1 MSMSRK
7 LSEVEKERNKLMREE
22 RQTIEHSQADSQLD
36 DRCYE
41 ILQILRDVNEN
52 TEVKYNSKYFA
63 KHFKVSEPTIFRLI
77 EKLRGMDLIKD
88 KQVNGSYAINTD
100 FEEDFY
106 SDDIKK
112 NIALVASLRG
122 LLQQYKGTPLF
133 DSVTKLIYFLQ
144 PEVAKNDA
152 VLSSGRVIVP
162 PQMEFNIDV
171 RNWDRVYRA
180 LNENQKIRF
189 RYKKSY
195 TNQDKQRIVCPYQ
208 LILENGTVYVWGY
221 SEYAEV
227 ILMYDLNFMTDIVIL
242 NEKFKLPK
250 DFDINNYSGGGRLGA
265 FAGDVIE
272 KFKIRFTGYAKEWIK
287 NHKWADDQTMKEDDE
302 STIITFSSSQFEK
315 VYENVLSWGSQAQP
329 LSPAR
334 LVKRWKEEIKAMF
347 AMVDGGKK

>member
-1 MSMSRK
+1 MSRK

-22 RQTIEHSQADSQLD
+22 RQTIKHSKADSQLD

-52 TEVKYNSKYFA
+52 TQVKYNSKYFA
-63 KHFKVSEPTIFRLI
+63 KHFQVSEPTIFRLI
-77 EKLRGMDLIKD
+77 EKLRGMDLLKD

-100 FEEDFY
+100 YEDDFY
-106 SDDIKK
+106 SDDVKK

-122 LLQQYKGTPLF
+122 LLQQYKNTPLF

-144 PEVAKNDA
+144 PEVTKNDA

-180 LNENQKIRF
+180 LNSNQKIRF
-189 RYKKSY
+189 RYTKSY

-208 LILENGTVYVWGY
+208 LILENGTVYVWAY

-227 ILMYDLNFMTDIVIL
+227 TLMYDLNFMTDIVIL

-250 DFDINNYSGGGRLGA
+250 NFDINNYSGGGRLGA
-265 FAGDVIE
+265 FAGDDIE

-302 STIITFSSSQFEK
+302 ATTITFSSSQFEK

-329 LSPAR
+329 LSPPR